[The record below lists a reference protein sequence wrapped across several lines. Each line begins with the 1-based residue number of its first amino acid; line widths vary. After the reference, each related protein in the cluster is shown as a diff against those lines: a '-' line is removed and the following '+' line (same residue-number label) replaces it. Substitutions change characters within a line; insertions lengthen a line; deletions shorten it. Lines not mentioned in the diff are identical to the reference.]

1 MITTMTSFDPTT
13 TPSAGATDLASE
25 IRFLKGHGTENDFVV
40 ILDESASLRLSEE
53 SIRAITN
60 RRSGIGGD
68 GILRVARAGDLYTAG
83 ELDAIPEDVEGGDWF
98 MDYRNADGSIAEM
111 CGNGVRVFAHALVA
125 TGLAD
130 AGEIRVGT
138 RAGLRPASVAY
149 ATAESATVSVSMG
162 IPEVLGVSTVA
173 FEGHTFAGLAV
184 DVGNPHVAAIVPRMT
199 SESLAT
205 LPIDV
210 PPSFDEEFF
219 PNGVNVEISTPLVD
233 GEVTMRVHERGA
245 GETRSCGTGIVAT
258 AIAAL
263 ADAEKSD
270 GTVLVNVPGGQV
282 QVEIVDGH
290 AQMTGP
296 SRLVALGTLGE
307 HLLKADD
314 VRE

>member
-1 MITTMTSFDPTT
+1 MTSFDPKAIA
-13 TPSAGATDLASE
+13 SAGATDDARE

-40 ILDESASLRLSEE
+40 VLDESASLRLSEV
-53 SIRAITN
+53 SIRSITN
-60 RRSGIGGD
+60 RRSGVGGD
-68 GILRVARAGDLYTAG
+68 GILRVARAGDLHAAG
-83 ELDAIPEDVEGGDWF
+83 ELDAIPGGVDAGDWF

-138 RAGLRPASVAY
+138 RAGLRPATVSDV
-149 ATAESATVSVSMG
+149 TAESATVSVSMG
-162 IPEVLGVSTVA
+162 VPEVLGVSTVS
-173 FEGHTFAGLAV
+173 FKGHTFAGLAV

-199 SESLAT
+199 PESLAT
-205 LPIDV
+205 LPVDV
-210 PPSFDEEFF
+210 SPSFDEGFF

-263 ADAEKSD
+263 ADAEQNE
-270 GTVLVNVPGGQV
+270 GTVVVNVPGGRV

-307 HLLKADD
+307 HLLKVDD

>member
-1 MITTMTSFDPTT
+1 MTSFDSSASADASQPGTT
-13 TPSAGATDLASE
+13 QE
-25 IRFLKGHGTENDFVV
+25 HRFLKGHGTENDFVV
-40 ILDESASLRLSEE
+40 LVDESVSLRLTVPT
-53 SIRAITN
+53 IRAIAD
-60 RRSGIGGD
+60 RRAGIGGD
-68 GILRVARAGDLYTAG
+68 GILRIARAGDLHAAG
-83 ELDAIPEDVEGGDWF
+83 ELEVVPDDVGADDWF

-125 TGLAD
+125 TGLA
-130 AGEIRVGT
+130 AEGEIRVGT
-138 RAGLRPASVAY
+138 RAGLRPATVSN
-149 ATAESATVSVSMG
+149 ATAESAIVSVSMG
-162 IPEVLGVSTVA
+162 VPEVLGVSTVS
-173 FEGHTFAGLAV
+173 FDGHAFAGLAV

-199 SESLAT
+199 AESLAA
-205 LPIDV
+205 LPIGSAPV
-210 PPSFDEEFF
+210 FDTDFF
-219 PNGVNVEISTPLVD
+219 PRGVNVEISTPLVD

-263 ADAEKSD
+263 ADAEQSD

-282 QVEIVDGH
+282 QVEIAAGH

-296 SRLVALGTLGE
+296 SRLVALGTVSE

>member
-1 MITTMTSFDPTT
+1 MTSFDQAP
-13 TPSAGATDLASE
+13 TPSAGTSDAVHQ

-40 ILDESASLRLSEE
+40 IPDESVSLRLSEE
-53 SIRAITN
+53 SIRALAD

-68 GILRVARAGDLYTAG
+68 GILRIARAGDLLAAG
-83 ELDAIPEDVEGGDWF
+83 ELSEMPEGVDEGDWF

-125 TGLAD
+125 TGLSD

-138 RAGLRPASVAY
+138 RAGLRPALVRDV
-149 ATAESATVSVSMG
+149 TEESATVTVSMG
-162 IPEVLGVSTVA
+162 TPEVLGVSTVA
-173 FEGHTFAGLAV
+173 FDGHTFAGLAV

-199 SESLAT
+199 AESLAF
-205 LPIDV
+205 LPIDS
-210 PPSFDEEFF
+210 PPSFDKEFF
-219 PNGVNVEISTPLVD
+219 PNGVNVEISTPLVN
-233 GEVTMRVHERGA
+233 GQVTMRVHERGA

-263 ADAEKSD
+263 ADAEQSD

-282 QVEIVDGH
+282 SVEITGGH

-296 SRLVALGTLGE
+296 SRLVALGTVGK
-307 HLLKADD
+307 HLLKAED